1 MSLRIRPLAARSTL
15 LAAIAAGAL
24 CGFVAVALAN
34 VYNDM
39 NDWNLTTSATSYG
52 GGTQYHIGTSS
63 DGRVTFRWLDS
74 PDRTTVISSTACS
87 DGSMLGST
95 TIGAGGTGYQQTF
108 VGYLGQCFTMR
119 GRTTDGTM
127 SNHDGRVNR

>member
-1 MSLRIRPLAARSTL
+1 MSLRIRPLAVRSTL
-15 LAAIAAGAL
+15 LAAIVAGAL

-34 VYNDM
+34 VYSDM
-39 NDWNLTTSATSYG
+39 NDWNLSTSMSSYA
-52 GGTQYHIGTSS
+52 GGTQYHVGTGS
-63 DGRVTFRWLDS
+63 DGSVTFRWLDS
-74 PDRTTVISSTACS
+74 PNKTTVISSNACS
-87 DGSMLGST
+87 DGSALGST

-108 VGYLGQCFTMR
+108 AGYQGQCFTMR